1 MNYYNYFTEI
11 EETFVR
17 RRGKHLMLSPLDW
30 ALIESWQAR
39 SIPLHVVIRAIESV
53 FDVFD
58 RSPSVRTIKSLMYC
72 REEVEA
78 QFAEWSDRQVGRSSG
93 EEAAA
98 DDTELTRERIERHI
112 RDAVETLK
120 TPPNDAFRD
129 DFERA
134 VTRLDELLENLTDDH
149 EAIDGSL
156 GDIEKMLDRSLLA
169 NTDPDTLKALQ
180 KNAANE
186 LRAYKADME
195 KKVYDETLELIV
207 LKRLRDETGI
217 PRLGLFYL

>member
-39 SIPLHVVIRAIESV
+39 SIPLHVVLRAIESV

-78 QFAEWSDRQVGRSSG
+78 QFAEWSDRQVGKSAG
-93 EEAAA
+93 EAAA
-98 DDTELTRERIERHI
+98 DDPELTRERIETHI
-112 RDAVETLK
+112 REAVEKLR
-120 TPPNDAFRD
+120 TPPTDAFRE
-129 DFERA
+129 DFLRA
-134 VTRLDELLENLTDDH
+134 AVRLEELLENLTDDH
-149 EAIDGSL
+149 EAVDGSL
-156 GDIEKMLDRSLLA
+156 GDIEKMLDRSLMA
-169 NTDPDTLKALQ
+169 NTDPDVLKAL
-180 KNAANE
+180 KKSAAGE

-195 KKVYDETLELIV
+195 KKVYDETLELMI
-207 LKRLRDETGI
+207 LKRLREETGV

>member
-39 SIPLHVVIRAIESV
+39 SIPLHVVLRAIESV

-93 EEAAA
+93 EAAV

-120 TPPNDAFRD
+120 TLPNENFRED
-129 DFERA
+129 LSRA
-134 VTRLDELLENLTDDH
+134 TARLEELLENLTDDH
-149 EAIDGSL
+149 EAVDGSL

-169 NTDPDTLKALQ
+169 NTDTDVLKELKKA
-180 KNAANE
+180 AANE

-195 KKVYDETLELIV
+195 KKAYDETMELMI
-207 LKRLRDETGI
+207 LKRLRDENGV